1 MKTGLKYVLFF
12 SLFAILGFSREF
24 LFVNINNQL
33 YKLYYHNNDI
43 IIPESLH
50 FLSNF
55 DYETMY
61 YLKYPL
67 TILCF
72 ILYFLVSFYSVKNIC
87 DNKKI
92 TRWIVYIYALLLILA
107 SITMAYNYII
117 KDQLSGDEYTFSRW
131 LMGIA
136 QSPLVAFFT
145 IATSTLYSKFNTEKK

>member
-1 MKTGLKYVLFF
+1 MKSSLKYALFF

-24 LFVNINNQL
+24 LFVNTNNLL
-33 YKLYYHNNDI
+33 YKIYYHNNDI
-43 IIPESLH
+43 IIPESLR

-55 DYETMY
+55 DYETIY
-61 YLKYPL
+61 YLKYPF
-67 TILCF
+67 TIIYF
-72 ILYFLVSFYSVKNIC
+72 ILYFLVSFYTVKKIC

-92 TRWIVYIYALLLILA
+92 TQWIVYIYTLLLILA

-136 QSPLVAFFT
+136 QSPLVVFFT
-145 IATSTLYSKFNTEKK
+145 ISASKLYSKFNTEKK